1 MQNFQPARAAATQPE
16 RLRPKTDLQDSPF
29 LLKQSMKRSQLLL
42 WLLIGSTVGGV
53 TWACVAKIEESIP
66 AQGKLEPQG
75 QVKNIQVPINGV
87 IRQIKVQ
94 DGQAVK
100 AGDILLEVD
109 SETPKAQI
117 KSLEEILKTLE
128 QENQF
133 YQSQLNGKSDAP
145 LAANVPAQMFSLTK
159 SRSTLLS
166 ENLFLQGQ
174 LDGSVTQMA
183 LNAQEQQRLKTEQI
197 ESQSRVAAVQLEIN
211 QIQEQIK
218 QAEERRRNA
227 QENLEAEER
236 ILQDI
241 KPLAEAGGLSRIQFV
256 KQQQTVDNKRSE
268 MLQFSQE
275 KDRLAASIAQTQAKV
290 TNTVAVNR
298 KDHTSQI
305 SLNLQKIAEID
316 SQLTKALVDNQ
327 RKISETKNQISQAN
341 QLLKYSD
348 LKAPVAGTI
357 FNLKATAPGH
367 VANPAENILT
377 IVPDNSLIAKVMIT
391 NRDIGFV
398 RPGMK
403 VDVRIDSFPFSEFGD
418 VKGEIISIGSDALP
432 PTELQPVYTFPAII
446 KLSRQSLN
454 ASGKEIRLQSGM
466 SLNANIRVRER
477 TVMSIFTDMFVK
489 ASESLKFIR

>member
-1 MQNFQPARAAATQPE
+1 MQNFQPARSTATQPE

-42 WLLIGSTVGGV
+42 WLLIVSTVGGV
-53 TWACVAKIEESIP
+53 TWACIAKIEESIP

-75 QVKNIQVPINGV
+75 QVKNIQVPVNGV
-87 IRQIKVQ
+87 IKQIRVQ
-94 DGQAVK
+94 DGQVVK
-100 AGDILLEVD
+100 AGDVLLEVD
-109 SETPKAQI
+109 PEAPKSQL
-117 KSLEEILKTLE
+117 KSLTEVLKTLE

-133 YQSQLNGKSDAP
+133 YQSQLSGKGEAAV
-145 LAANVPAQMFSLTK
+145 LANVPAQMYSLTK
-159 SRSTLLS
+159 SRSSLLS

-174 LDGSVTQMA
+174 LDGSTTQMA
-183 LNAQEQQRLKTEQI
+183 LNAQEQLRLQTEQI

-227 QENLEAEER
+227 QENLQAEEK

-241 KPLAEAGGLSRIQFV
+241 KPLADAGGLSRIQFV

-268 MLQFSQE
+268 MVQFEQE
-275 KDRLAASIAQTQAKV
+275 KNRLAASITQTEAKV
-290 TNTVAVNR
+290 VNTVAVNR

-316 SQLTKALVDNQ
+316 SQLTKALVENQ
-327 RKISETKNQISQAN
+327 RKVSETKNQISQAN

-348 LKAPVAGTI
+348 VKAPVGGTI

-367 VANPAENILT
+367 VANTAENILT
-377 IVPDNSLIAKVMIT
+377 IVPDNSLIAKVTIT

>member
-1 MQNFQPARAAATQPE
+1 MQNFQPARATAQPE

-42 WLLIGSTVGGV
+42 WLLIVSTVGGV

-75 QVKNIQVPINGV
+75 QVKNIQVPVNGV
-87 IRQIKVQ
+87 IKQIRVQ

-109 SETPKAQI
+109 PEAPKAQL
-117 KSLEEILKTLE
+117 KSLKEVLKTLE

-133 YQSQLNGKSDAP
+133 YQSQLSGKGEAAV
-145 LAANVPAQMFSLTK
+145 LANVPAQMYSLTK
-159 SRSTLLS
+159 SRSSLLS

-174 LDGSVTQMA
+174 LDGSTTQMA
-183 LNAQEQQRLKTEQI
+183 LNAQEQLRLQTEQI

-227 QENLEAEER
+227 QENLQAEER

-241 KPLAEAGGLSRIQFV
+241 KPLADAGGLSRIQFV

-268 MLQFSQE
+268 MVQFEQE
-275 KDRLAASIAQTQAKV
+275 KNRLAASIAQTEAKV
-290 TNTVAVNR
+290 VNTVAVNR

-316 SQLTKALVDNQ
+316 SQLTKALVENQ
-327 RKISETKNQISQAN
+327 RKVSETKNQISQAN

-348 LKAPVAGTI
+348 VKAPVAGTI

-367 VANPAENILT
+367 VANTAENILT

-398 RPGMK
+398 RPGMQ

-454 ASGKEIRLQSGM
+454 ASGKEIHLQSGM

>member
-1 MQNFQPARAAATQPE
+1 MQNFQSARSTATQPE

-42 WLLIGSTVGGV
+42 WLLIVSTVGGV
-53 TWACVAKIEESIP
+53 AWACVAKIEESIP

-75 QVKNIQVPINGV
+75 QVKNIQVPVNGV
-87 IRQIKVQ
+87 IKQIRVQ
-94 DGQAVK
+94 DGQVVK
-100 AGDILLEVD
+100 AGDVLLEVD
-109 SETPKAQI
+109 PEAPKSQL
-117 KSLEEILKTLE
+117 KSLTEVLKTLE

-133 YQSQLNGKSDAP
+133 YQSQLSGKGEAAV
-145 LAANVPAQMFSLTK
+145 LANVPAQMYSLTK
-159 SRSTLLS
+159 SRSSLLS

-174 LDGSVTQMA
+174 LDGSTTQMA
-183 LNAQEQQRLKTEQI
+183 LNAQEQLRLQTEQI

-227 QENLEAEER
+227 QENLQAEEK

-241 KPLAEAGGLSRIQFV
+241 KPLADAGGLSRIQFV

-268 MLQFSQE
+268 MVQFEQE
-275 KDRLAASIAQTQAKV
+275 KNRLAASITQTEAKV
-290 TNTVAVNR
+290 VNTVAVNR

-316 SQLTKALVDNQ
+316 SQLTKALVENQ
-327 RKISETKNQISQAN
+327 RKVSETKNQISQAN

-348 LKAPVAGTI
+348 VKAPVGGTI

-367 VANPAENILT
+367 VANTSENILT

-454 ASGKEIRLQSGM
+454 ASGKEIHLQSGM